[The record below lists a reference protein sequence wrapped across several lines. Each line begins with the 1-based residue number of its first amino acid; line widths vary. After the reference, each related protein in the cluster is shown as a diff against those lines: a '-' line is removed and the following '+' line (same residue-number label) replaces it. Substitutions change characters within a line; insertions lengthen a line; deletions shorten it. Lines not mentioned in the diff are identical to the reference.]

1 MGSKW
6 FNVVA
11 VGVMAVFVLSGC
23 DPFKDDNNNN
33 NNNDNK
39 DDNNQEVFSGIR
51 PYQRVAII
59 PGTQDDIPSIAL
71 KISDYVVYT
80 DEVKKLGF
88 PSNWAIAG
96 ANPKE
101 GETYDRDDDLIPIP
115 VNTGDGVYKSRVIE
129 FCNGFYARKA
139 LASGQHYGSALPCEV
154 SVHSDG
160 KNVYVDML
168 DSKAIFTLFFP
179 DATNQESLQTMGESI
194 NAEIR
199 TIIFSA
205 LVGDSVSKS
214 TEKLG
219 PKFTQSELDSIQDG
233 SIYQVSK
240 YQSTIGSTFS
250 DADARI
256 LSETIIANLGNK
268 VATADTNVPNLSE
281 GSSWRS
287 ARPAPI
293 AVTNIFVT
301 EACSP
306 TYAEMATKLGA
317 EYITALPCEATV
329 YLDDADSSGKTISIS
344 ILNPHFMFE
353 TMFKGAVAKALKDK
367 KITKDEAKEYETLAS
382 TVLNDLNRI
391 VDASI
396 VDSGLSLK
404 KVN

>member
-1 MGSKW
+1 MSSKW
-6 FNVVA
+6 FNVLAVSAVA
-11 VGVMAVFVLSGC
+11 IFILNGC
-23 DPFKDDNNNN
+23 DSSKNNNSSSKGDGK
-33 NNNDNK
+33 DNSQK
-39 DDNNQEVFSGIR
+39 EVFSDVR

-59 PGTQDDIPSIAL
+59 PGTQDDIQSIAL

-80 DEVKKLGF
+80 DEAKKLGF

-115 VNTGDGVYKSRVIE
+115 VDTGDGVYKSRVIE
-129 FCNGFYARKA
+129 FCNGAYARKA

-168 DSKAIFTLFFP
+168 DSKAIFTIFFP
-179 DATNQESLQTMGESI
+179 NNSNQESLQTMGKAI

-199 TIIFSA
+199 TMILSA
-205 LVGDSVSKS
+205 LVEDSVTKS
-214 TEKLG
+214 TEPLG
-219 PKFTQSELDSIQDG
+219 PQFTQNELDSIEDG

-240 YQSTIGSTFS
+240 YQSSIGSTFS
-250 DADARI
+250 DADARR
-256 LSETIIANLGNK
+256 LSERIIANLGNK
-268 VATADTNVPNLSE
+268 IATADTNVVGLSE

-293 AVTNIFVT
+293 AVTNIYVT

-317 EYITALPCEATV
+317 EYITALPCEATI

-367 KITKDEAKEYETLAS
+367 KISKDEAKKYETLAT

-404 KVN
+404 KIN